1 MPGFDWNGN
10 GKSDAFDHFMDMK
23 VISSTSDDTDS
34 TDLDTENTDEID
46 ADDEIDYHRTAGAS
60 SPRNAYNSTGTSG
73 TQGTSFQDELKK
85 NMRTPDTV
93 RQENAERARSSAM
106 WEAQRTLETIKKLLL
121 NKVQNAEYVKQ
132 NGVTS
137 VSCTCDINYRYL
149 RKKSYNNG
157 DQLRENQKKSF
168 LFRDPNLVYRT
179 WDVFDVEPKYASE
192 YNNFMAALKELAS
205 KENITI
211 EPILLNGK
219 NGVYPFPSTQDR
231 IFGYTQLCVKATT
244 IIAVDPNYK
253 PTSAE
258 AQTQAPRATET
269 KTTQTKQ
276 DDNAT
281 TIVKS
286 VLCVTVCLIA
296 FAICLSGG
304 IGKLGMALIMIG
316 AAVLGYFIMKK
327 QHQKGIINNDN
338 RRHRI

>member
-10 GKSDAFDHFMDMK
+10 GRSDAFDHFMDMK
-23 VISSTSDDTDS
+23 VASGTSDDTDS
-34 TDLDTENTDEID
+34 IDTDTEITDE
-46 ADDEIDYHRTAGAS
+46 AVDELDYHRAAIAS
-60 SPRNAYNSTGTSG
+60 SLRRAYTSTSTSG

-85 NMRTPDTV
+85 NMRTPETV
-93 RQENAERARSSAM
+93 RQENSERERSSAM
-106 WEAQRTLETIKKLLL
+106 WEAQRTLDIIKKLLL

-132 NGVTS
+132 NGITS
-137 VSCTCDINYRYL
+137 VSCTCDIDHRYL
-149 RKKSYNNG
+149 RKRSYNNG

-192 YNNFMAALKELAS
+192 YNNFMAALRELAS

-231 IFGYTQLCVKATT
+231 IFGYTQLCVRATT

-253 PTSAE
+253 ETHTESQTPKTSTAE
-258 AQTQAPRATET
+258 A
-269 KTTQTKQ
+269 KTTQAKQ

-286 VLCVTVCLIA
+286 VLCVGVCILG
-296 FAICLSGG
+296 FAICLSAD
-304 IGKLGMALIMIG
+304 IGKLGMALVMIG
-316 AAVLGYFIMKK
+316 AAILGYFIMKK
-327 QHQKGIINNDN
+327 
-338 RRHRI
+338 

>member
-10 GKSDAFDHFMDMK
+10 GKSDAFDHFMDME
-23 VISSTSDDTDS
+23 VMSSSSSDDSDELDMDIDTDNDDTDYTVTS
-34 TDLDTENTDEID
+34 SL
-46 ADDEIDYHRTAGAS
+46 RTSCG
-60 SPRNAYNSTGTSG
+60 STGSFGTSQASG
-73 TQGTSFQDELKK
+73 TTSSSFQDELKK
-85 NMRTPDTV
+85 NMRTPETV
-93 RQENAERARSSAM
+93 RQENAERERSSAM
-106 WEAQRTLETIKKLLL
+106 WEAKRTLDTIKKILLH
-121 NKVQNAEYVKQ
+121 KVQSAEYTKQ

-137 VSCTCDINYRYL
+137 VSCTCDIDHRYL
-149 RKKSYNNG
+149 RKRSYNNG

-168 LFRDPNLVYRT
+168 LFRDPNLIYRT
-179 WDVFDVEPKYASE
+179 WDVFDVEPKYLSE
-192 YNNFMAALKELAS
+192 YNGFMSALREIAA

-211 EPILLNGK
+211 EPVLLNGK
-219 NGVYPFPSTQDR
+219 NGVYAFPSTQDR
-231 IFGYTQLCVKATT
+231 IFGYTQLCVRATT
-244 IIAVDPNYK
+244 IIAIDPNYK
-253 PTSAE
+253 PTTTE
-258 AQTQAPRATET
+258 TQTQAPKATET

-327 QHQKGIINNDN
+327 
-338 RRHRI
+338 

>member
-23 VISSTSDDTDS
+23 VMSSSSSDDSDELDIDTDTDDDTDYTVTS
-34 TDLDTENTDEID
+34 SSR
-46 ADDEIDYHRTAGAS
+46 ADYS
-60 SPRNAYNSTGTSG
+60 STGSYGTAKTSG
-73 TQGTSFQDELKK
+73 TTSSSFQDELKK
-85 NMRTPDTV
+85 NMRTPETV
-93 RQENAERARSSAM
+93 SHENAERERSSAM
-106 WEAQRTLETIKKLLL
+106 WEAKRTLETIKELLL
-121 NKVQNAEYVKQ
+121 HKVQNAEYVKQ

-137 VSCTCDINYRYL
+137 VSCTCDINHRYL
-149 RKKSYNNG
+149 RKRSYNNG

-168 LFRDPNLVYRT
+168 LFRDPNLIYRT
-179 WDVFDVEPKYASE
+179 WDVFDVQPE
-192 YNNFMAALKELAS
+192 YVSQYNSFMSALREIAA

-211 EPILLNGK
+211 EPVLLNGK

-231 IFGYTQLCVKATT
+231 IFGYTQLCVRATT

-253 PTSAE
+253 PPSTETQS
-258 AQTQAPRATET
+258 QAPKATET

-286 VLCVTVCLIA
+286 VLCVAVCLIA

-327 QHQKGIINNDN
+327 
-338 RRHRI
+338 

>member
-10 GKSDAFDHFMDMK
+10 GESDAFDHFMDMK
-23 VISSTSDDTDS
+23 VMSSSSSVDSEELQIDADVDDTDDDI
-34 TDLDTENTDEID
+34 DL
-46 ADDEIDYHRTAGAS
+46 HRAAVAS
-60 SPRNAYNSTGTSG
+60 SLRRVYNSASGGSHTTATTGG
-73 TQGTSFQDELKK
+73 TQSTSFQDELKK
-85 NMRTPDTV
+85 ICVHPKLYAKRMPSV
-93 RQENAERARSSAM
+93 KEAPQCG
-106 WEAQRTLETIKKLLL
+106 EAQRTLETIKKLLL

-149 RKKSYNNG
+149 RKRSYNNG

-219 NGVYPFPSTQDR
+219 NGAYPFPSTQDR

-253 PTSAE
+253 PPLPKHRHKFQKTPKPKLHKRSKTI
-258 AQTQAPRATET
+258 TQRP
-269 KTTQTKQ
+269 
-276 DDNAT
+276 
-281 TIVKS
+281 
-286 VLCVTVCLIA
+286 
-296 FAICLSGG
+296 
-304 IGKLGMALIMIG
+304 
-316 AAVLGYFIMKK
+316 
-327 QHQKGIINNDN
+327 
-338 RRHRI
+338 

>member
-10 GKSDAFDHFMDMK
+10 GKTDAFDHFMDMK
-23 VISSTSDDTDS
+23 VSSSSTDDSMDIDSDVTIDEDEVSDD
-34 TDLDTENTDEID
+34 
-46 ADDEIDYHRTAGAS
+46 IDYHRAAVAS
-60 SPRNAYNSTGTSG
+60 SLRSVYNSASGGSHTTTTTGG

-85 NMRTPDTV
+85 NMRTPETV
-93 RQENAERARSSAM
+93 RQENAERERSSAM
-106 WEAQRTLETIKKLLL
+106 WEAKRTLDTIKELLL
-121 NKVQNAEYVKQ
+121 HKVQNAEYVKQ

-137 VSCTCDINYRYL
+137 VSCTCDINQRYL
-149 RKKSYNNG
+149 RKRSYNNG

-168 LFRDPNLVYRT
+168 LFRDPNLIYRT
-179 WDVFDVEPKYASE
+179 WDVFDVEPKYISE
-192 YNNFMAALKELAS
+192 YNNFMSALKELAS

-219 NGVYPFPSTQDR
+219 NGVYAFPSTQDR
-231 IFGYTQLCVKATT
+231 IFGYTQLCVRATT

-253 PTSAE
+253 ETH
-258 AQTQAPRATET
+258 TESQPP
-269 KTTQTKQ
+269 KTTTAEVKSTQVKQ

-286 VLCVTVCLIA
+286 VLCVAVCLIA

-316 AAVLGYFIMKK
+316 AAILGYFIMKK
-327 QHQKGIINNDN
+327 
-338 RRHRI
+338 

>member
-23 VISSTSDDTDS
+23 VMSSSSSVDSEELQIDADVDDTDDDI
-34 TDLDTENTDEID
+34 DL
-46 ADDEIDYHRTAGAS
+46 HRAAVAS
-60 SPRNAYNSTGTSG
+60 SLRRVYNSASGGSHTTTTTVG
-73 TQGTSFQDELKK
+73 TQSTSFQDELKK
-85 NMRTPDTV
+85 NMRTPETV
-93 RQENAERARSSAM
+93 RQENAERERSSAM

-149 RKKSYNNG
+149 RKRSYNNG

-244 IIAVDPNYK
+244 IITFDPNYK
-253 PTSAE
+253 PPASE
-258 AQTQAPRATET
+258 AQTQVPKNTET

-286 VLCVTVCLIA
+286 VLCVAVCFIA

-316 AAVLGYFIMKK
+316 AVVLGYFIMKK
-327 QHQKGIINNDN
+327 
-338 RRHRI
+338 

>member
-23 VISSTSDDTDS
+23 VMTSSSGNDSDELEIDTDIDDS
-34 TDLDTENTDEID
+34 NDGTD
-46 ADDEIDYHRTAGAS
+46 DDIELHRASLAS
-60 SPRNAYNSTGTSG
+60 SLRSVYNSASGDSHMTTGGIQS
-73 TQGTSFQDELKK
+73 TSFQDELKK
-85 NMRTPDTV
+85 NMRTPETV
-93 RQENAERARSSAM
+93 RQENAERERSSAI
-106 WEAQRTLETIKKLLL
+106 WEAQRTLDTIKKLLL

-137 VSCTCDINYRYL
+137 VSCTCDINHRYL
-149 RKKSYNNG
+149 RKRSYNNG
-157 DQLRENQKKSF
+157 NQLRENQKKSF

-192 YNNFMAALKELAS
+192 YNNFMAALREIAS

-219 NGVYPFPSTQDR
+219 NGVYAFPSTQDR

-253 PTSAE
+253 PTTTE
-258 AQTQAPRATET
+258 TQTQSPKATEA
-269 KTTQTKQ
+269 KTTQARQ

-286 VLCVTVCLIA
+286 VLCVAVCLIA

-327 QHQKGIINNDN
+327 
-338 RRHRI
+338 

>member
-23 VISSTSDDTDS
+23 VMSSSSSSDSDEFEVDTDVDDTDDDI
-34 TDLDTENTDEID
+34 DL
-46 ADDEIDYHRTAGAS
+46 HRAAVAS
-60 SPRNAYNSTGTSG
+60 SLRSVYNSASGDSHTTTTTVG
-73 TQGTSFQDELKK
+73 TQSTSFQDELKK
-85 NMRTPDTV
+85 NMRTPETV
-93 RQENAERARSSAM
+93 RQENAERERSSAM
-106 WEAQRTLETIKKLLL
+106 WEAQRILDTIKKLLL

-132 NGVTS
+132 NGITS
-137 VSCTCDINYRYL
+137 VSCTCDIDHRYL
-149 RKKSYNNG
+149 RKRSYNNG

-192 YNNFMAALKELAS
+192 YNNFMAALRELAS

-231 IFGYTQLCVKATT
+231 IFGYTQLCVRATT

-253 PTSAE
+253 ETHTESQTPKTSTAE
-258 AQTQAPRATET
+258 A
-269 KTTQTKQ
+269 KTTQAKQ

-286 VLCVTVCLIA
+286 VLCVGVCILG
-296 FAICLSGG
+296 FAICLSAD
-304 IGKLGMALIMIG
+304 IGKLGMALVMIG
-316 AAVLGYFIMKK
+316 AAILGYFIMKK
-327 QHQKGIINNDN
+327 
-338 RRHRI
+338 